1 MRDRSTS
8 DSRMPLNSVSDY
20 VVKDESV
27 FKLFAEALVNVK
39 SEKTI
44 KGWILENKDVLNGRF
59 GKKLETPLHR

>member
-27 FKLFAEALVNVK
+27 FKLFEEALVDVN

-44 KGWILENKDVLNGRF
+44 KAGY
-59 GKKLETPLHR
+59 